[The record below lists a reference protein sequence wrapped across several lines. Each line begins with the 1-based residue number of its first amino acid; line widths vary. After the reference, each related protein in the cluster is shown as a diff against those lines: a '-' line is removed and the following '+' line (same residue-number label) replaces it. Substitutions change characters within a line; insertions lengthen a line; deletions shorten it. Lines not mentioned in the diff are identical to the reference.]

1 MQSGA
6 LFARRIPVAS
16 LYLHRTAGT
25 LPPGRPLQS
34 HPEFRSTR

>member
-6 LFARRIPVAS
+6 VFARRSPVAS
-16 LYLHRTAGT
+16 LYFNRTA
-25 LPPGRPLQS
+25 LPPGQPLQS